1 MRKLL
6 IMALFAVLAVA
17 TPLTARALPTL
28 EEIKQGAEYSQSLNV
43 LIAGFSQVYEETTSY
58 DVLADAVFSGQMSDE
73 DAARNVQELSMRL
86 RARHAELSAQLA
98 ASPPPPSVVDDQMR
112 RTLAT
117 TLQMA
122 ESTRSVT
129 LEAIEAGER
138 LVEAGRHR
146 DENFYLQRT
155 IKNLELTR
163 GQIANQAMLYQQQID
178 IKAGPNVSFYL
189 YSAMKA
195 EADVLVH
202 LLSTQIELVKGNQ
215 VGPEA
220 FAGARDIISQGYGHV
235 ANGRSA
241 YDQMLAAVNAAPSAG
256 PADDA
261 NRQIVLDALSNI
273 PTSFDVEGNL
283 LNVRTTYVNGVEA
296 GSFDDAALASFQQ
309 QASALENMRIQLQI
323 ERQQKL
329 QALQGG

>member
-1 MRKLL
+1 
-6 IMALFAVLAVA
+6 
-17 TPLTARALPTL
+17 
-28 EEIKQGAEYSQSLNV
+28 
-43 LIAGFSQVYEETTSY
+43 
-58 DVLADAVFSGQMSDE
+58 
-73 DAARNVQELSMRL
+73 MRL

-178 IKAGPNVSFYL
+178 IEAGPNVSFYL